1 MEVCIDHIAELY
13 LFEYYENPKEY
24 TLAPMD
30 RLLERKK
37 KAEEEMKRG
46 GYVAALQNYE
56 KALVLNPA
64 DTEIRL
70 AMLHCCYHLGRME
83 ELHEKTLQLYPYVC
97 TRQELAAYYR
107 WLGCWYLESYQPEL
121 SACVNRYSLLFAP
134 SEQAEHDI
142 RYLETAM
149 KRKLAED
156 SVAELQK
163 KLREADIP
171 LHASDVTMALLV
183 KAGEE
188 AEGRSL
194 WQQALDCYRMVYD
207 LTQDEEIAQRIRRLS

>member
-1 MEVCIDHIAELY
+1 
-13 LFEYYENPKEY
+13 
-24 TLAPMD
+24 
-30 RLLERKK
+30 
-37 KAEEEMKRG
+37 
-46 GYVAALQNYE
+46 
-56 KALVLNPA
+56 
-64 DTEIRL
+64 
-70 AMLHCCYHLGRME
+70 MLRCCYHLGRME

-142 RYLETAM
+142 RYLETAL

>member
-1 MEVCIDHIAELY
+1 
-13 LFEYYENPKEY
+13 
-24 TLAPMD
+24 
-30 RLLERKK
+30 
-37 KAEEEMKRG
+37 
-46 GYVAALQNYE
+46 
-56 KALVLNPA
+56 
-64 DTEIRL
+64 
-70 AMLHCCYHLGRME
+70 
-83 ELHEKTLQLYPYVC
+83 
-97 TRQELAAYYR
+97 
-107 WLGCWYLESYQPEL
+107 
-121 SACVNRYSLLFAP
+121 
-134 SEQAEHDI
+134 
-142 RYLETAM
+142 M

-163 KLREADIP
+163 KLWEADIP